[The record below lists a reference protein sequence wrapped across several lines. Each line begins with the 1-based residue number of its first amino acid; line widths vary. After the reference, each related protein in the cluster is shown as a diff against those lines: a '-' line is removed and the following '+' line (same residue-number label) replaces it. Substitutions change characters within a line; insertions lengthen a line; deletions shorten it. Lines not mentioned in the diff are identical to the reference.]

1 MQRYRSIL
9 IDILPH
15 QNLFPVMIDRK
26 YNRTTDTG
34 RFELIHKGTPVPVP
48 IYVGMELRVEGKVCK
63 TGRVQNTNTKII
75 APVSAPPQ
83 ISSNKDVPIVLESN
97 EPHSISALGHPSN
110 ELVSTHETFIDQ
122 TDTVSSDSLADKI
135 DEGPY
140 HFYPAEKNN
149 RQQRKITAKK
159 NNRISVDTLPVRSI
173 NRTKVESRLPSSKGN
188 LSIASSSPRPF
199 DEILRSE
206 LFTETLHT
214 FSEYQSFVKTETSCA

>member
-1 MQRYRSIL
+1 
-9 IDILPH
+9 
-15 QNLFPVMIDRK
+15 MIDRK

-83 ISSNKDVPIVLESN
+83 ISSNKDVSILVESN
-97 EPHSISALGHPSN
+97 EPHSISALDNPSN
-110 ELVSTHETFIDQ
+110 ELVSTHDTFNPNETI
-122 TDTVSSDSLADKI
+122 SSDSLADKI
-135 DEGPY
+135 DESPY
-140 HFYPAEKNN
+140 HFYPARRIN
-149 RQQRKITAKK
+149 QQQKKTTTMKK

-188 LSIASSSPRPF
+188 LSISSSSPLSF
-199 DEILRSE
+199 DQILRSE